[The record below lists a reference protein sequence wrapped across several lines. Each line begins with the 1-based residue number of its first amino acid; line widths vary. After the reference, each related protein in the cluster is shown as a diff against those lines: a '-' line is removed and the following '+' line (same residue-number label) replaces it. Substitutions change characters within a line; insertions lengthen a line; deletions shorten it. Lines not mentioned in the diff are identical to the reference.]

1 MPDET
6 RISERQESSEDMA
19 RKLRAQLRTEHKKL
33 ALVQEIGRALSSTPD
48 RDNLLALIMEKVT
61 LLMEADRSTLYLL
74 SESGETLWSKV
85 IQGGEVREIRL
96 SVGEGIA
103 GWVAKSGDIVNI
115 PEAYQDDRFN
125 PAVDHQSGY
134 RTRSILCVP
143 MVAPTGS
150 VIGVVQ
156 VLNKQGGPFTRDD
169 EELLVALASQ
179 AAVAIENA
187 NLYLA
192 AIGRNRQLTTAQEK
206 LEQRTAELNVLYE
219 VERTTNVAHDLD
231 ELLAGILQRA
241 IELCGADAGAVALID
256 DDSGDLRFRTTAG
269 KSVAGLRHRTLAVG
283 SGILGWTAKNRMA
296 TISNEPTADI
306 RFAADFMAAVD
317 LAPKHIIAAPLA
329 LASDTLGII
338 ALVDRKPDPR
348 NAAPGFSHSDL
359 KLLTLIAG
367 QASRAI
373 QIARARQER
382 DNQSRLATIGQ
393 MLASMLHDFK
403 TPMTII
409 SGYAQLMA
417 QMDDPR
423 RRNQQVNLILRQFD
437 LMNGMAREVLAFARG
452 DSGILIRKVYL
463 NRFLEAVTKQLEHV
477 LKEHGISL
485 VVEPCYSGVAYF
497 DEQKILRLIY
507 NLAQNA
513 AEAMDF
519 GGELTLRTDADPSY
533 VYFELSDTGPGIP
546 AQLEG
551 RLFDAFSTGKKGG
564 TGLGLAIVKK
574 IVDEHD
580 ADISYESKP
589 GEGTTFRV
597 RFARERPPDA
607 PDITGVMSTVPR

>member
-1 MPDET
+1 MSDET
-6 RISERQESSEDMA
+6 LTGASDA
-19 RKLRAQLRTEHKKL
+19 GPDDLLRKLRAKLRTEQKKL
-33 ALVQEIGRALSSTPD
+33 ALVQEIGRALSSTPE
-48 RDNLLALIMEKVT
+48 RDNLLSLIMEKVT

-74 SESGETLWSKV
+74 SASGETLWSKV

-103 GWVAKSGDIVNI
+103 GWVAESGGTVNI
-115 PEAYQDDRFN
+115 PDAYNDDRFN

-134 RTRSILCVP
+134 RTRSILCTP

-169 EELLVALASQ
+169 EELLAALASQ

-187 NLYLA
+187 NLYMS
-192 AIGRNRQLTTAQEK
+192 AIARNEELTSAQAK
-206 LEQRTAELNVLYE
+206 LEQRTDELNVLYE
-219 VERTTNVAHDLD
+219 VERATNVAHDLD
-231 ELLAGILQRA
+231 ELLARILQRA
-241 IELCGADAGAVALID
+241 VELVGTEGGAVALVD
-256 DDSGDLRFRTTAG
+256 ADAGDLRFRTVAG
-269 KSVAGLRHRTLAVG
+269 KSAQGLLHQRLPAG

-296 TISNEPTADI
+296 TIANDPAADI
-306 RFAADFMAAVD
+306 RFASELMAG
-317 LAPKHIIAAPLA
+317 LGLTPKHIMAAPLA
-329 LASDTLGII
+329 LASDTLGVI
-338 ALVDRKPDPR
+338 ALIDRKADPEKE
-348 NAAPGFSHSDL
+348 AAGFSHSDL

-373 QIARARQER
+373 QIARAKEER
-382 DNQSRLATIGQ
+382 ENQSRLASIGQ
-393 MLASMLHDFK
+393 MLASILHDLK

-417 QMDDPR
+417 QMDDPQR
-423 RRNQQVNLILRQFD
+423 RKQHVNLILRQFD
-437 LMNGMAREVLAFARG
+437 LMSGMAKEVLAFARG
-452 DSGILIRKVYL
+452 ESGILIRKVYL
-463 NRFLEAVTKQLEHV
+463 NRFLPAVERQLEHV

-485 VVEPCYSGVAYF
+485 VVEPHYEGVAYF

-519 GGELTLRTDADPSY
+519 GGELRLRTHADAAY
-533 VYFELSDTGPGIP
+533 VYFEISDTGPGIP
-546 AQLEG
+546 AELEG
-551 RLFDAFSTGKKGG
+551 RLFDAFSTGRKGG

-589 GEGTTFRV
+589 NQGTTFRV
-597 RFARERPPDA
+597 RFERERPPDA